1 MNSVYD
7 LGDTERQALEDALDD
22 EYRAMARI
30 EAARD
35 SRDAYWEAHPD
46 ELTQQQRM
54 DFFRR
59 GVGDARKA
67 GVLVK

>member
-1 MNSVYD
+1 
-7 LGDTERQALEDALDD
+7 
-22 EYRAMARI
+22 MARI
-30 EAARD
+30 ESVWDR
-35 SRDAYWEAHPD
+35 RDAYWKACPD
-46 ELTQQQRM
+46 ELAQQRRT

>member
-1 MNSVYD
+1 V
-7 LGDTERQALEDALDD
+7 G
-22 EYRAMARI
+22 
-30 EAARD
+30 RD
-35 SRDAYWEAHPD
+35 RKPANHGAHRNRDAYWEAHPD

-67 GVLVK
+67 GVFVK